1 MNALCPGGARC
12 YDVRKVI
19 ASRAGHFKIRRMK
32 KQSQT
37 LMLAA
42 ALLAACGGAA
52 PAAPTSQAADLPSFD
67 QATVAP
73 KPTQTP
79 APTAT
84 LQPTVTVAP
93 TATKVPEPTQLPIPD
108 KPPTP
113 IADEAYWAKFPKD
126 EKGRVIGG
134 KLMPVLNYSPTMVT
148 GKPCPRVKKWG
159 WKQTVEPAV
168 PMMAVAV
175 PDDPCVLQNA
185 IDDYVRVLFAMPAH
199 NNPFTVD
206 EAIEALKNDPQVSN
220 GMLEQQVSGN
230 LNLYQSKRQSYYI
243 CNNTRYWLIDTTPG
257 ATLVANQGG
266 DITGE
271 VIELRIVVATASVEP
286 FFCQL
291 IRYNGETSGSL
302 ELTSDQASGRV
313 KHPANVYAGIQLI
326 YSRSLGRWRLFGPGV
341 LRRTEDYPN
350 LARRLLSESAVK
362 P

>member
-1 MNALCPGGARC
+1 MMIQP
-12 YDVRKVI
+12 V
-19 ASRAGHFKIRRMK
+19 
-32 KQSQT
+32 T
-37 LMLAA
+37 LLVAVA
-42 ALLAACGGAA
+42 VLTACGGAT

-108 KPPTP
+108 TPPTP

-126 EKGRVIGG
+126 DKGRVIGG

-185 IDDYVRVLFAMPAH
+185 IDDYVRVLFAMPGH
-199 NNPFTVD
+199 NNPHTVD
-206 EAIEALKNDPQVSN
+206 VAIEAFKSDSQVIS
-220 GMLEQQVSGN
+220 GMIEQQLTSR
-230 LNLYQSKRQSYYI
+230 LELYQNKRQIYNI
-243 CNNTRYWLIDTTPG
+243 CDEQRYLLIDTTPG

-266 DITGE
+266 DVTGE
-271 VIELRIVVATASVEP
+271 VIEFRVVVATASVEP

-291 IRYNGETSGSL
+291 VRYNGEKSGSL
-302 ELTSDQASGRV
+302 ELTSDQASGQE
-313 KHPANVYAGIQLI
+313 KHPVNVYAGIQLI
-326 YSRSLGRWRLFGPGV
+326 YSRSLGRWQLFGPAV
-341 LRRTEDYPN
+341 VRQTEDYPN